1 MSLKDAPAAT
11 PKIPVQQTKQTAP
24 TTAGRPVTYPRP
36 TGAQVLAVLR
46 ITMGLTFLWAFLDK
60 TFGLGYST
68 TSSHAWI
75 NGGSPTQGFLA
86 HVQVGPLQ
94 AMLRDWAGQGWADWL
109 FMIGLAGIGLALI
122 LGIGMRIAATT
133 GVLLMA
139 FMWFAEFPIA
149 RFDSTGAATS
159 STNPFIDYHLVY
171 AIVLVALA
179 VFAAGETWG
188 FGRMWAKLDFVAR
201 NPWLR

>member
-1 MSLKDAPAAT
+1 MSIKDAPTGT
-11 PKIPVQQTKQTAP
+11 PRIPVQENKGVAP
-24 TTAGRPVTYPRP
+24 APAGHGVAYRSPA
-36 TGAQVLAVLR
+36 GGHVLAVLR

-68 TSSHAWI
+68 KSSQAWI
-75 NGGSPTQGFLA
+75 NGGSPTKGFLA

-94 AMLRDWAGQGWADWL
+94 GLLRDWAGQGWADWL
-109 FMIGLAGIGLALI
+109 FMIGLAGIGIALI
-122 LGIGMRIAATT
+122 LGIGMRIATST
-133 GVLLMA
+133 GVLLLA

-149 RFDSTGAATS
+149 RFTSAGAATS
-159 STNPFIDYHLVY
+159 STNPFIDYHFVY
-171 AIVLVALA
+171 AVVLVVLA

-188 FGRMWAKLDFVAR
+188 FGRTWAKLDFVAR